1 MNVNVDKLIEFNL
14 PLDGFFI
21 LYCLHNE
28 ETGMLQNYVTNIS
41 KIPTKV
47 FKQLISEG
55 WLETTA
61 KDDTFTLTNIS
72 VTDRFSK
79 EILGIVDVNGITFA
93 ESFEQ
98 LREHYPSKAGR
109 TERRLQGN
117 VARCKTLYQN
127 TITKNGVV
135 DEELHSLIL
144 QCINYEIK
152 SRTKDRSLDYF
163 QMLATWLQQRTWEVY
178 KQDVEE
184 EIKKNGFVDKKEDLG
199 GFTTDI

>member
-72 VTDRFSK
+72 LTDKFSK
-79 EILGIVDVNGITFA
+79 EILGIVDVSGISFA
-93 ESFEQ
+93 EAFEQ
-98 LREHYPSKAGR
+98 LRDHYPTKAGK

-127 TITKNGVV
+127 AITKNGVV
-135 DEELHSLIL
+135 NEELHSLIL

-163 QMLATWLQQRTWEVY
+163 QMLATWLQQKTWEVY
-178 KQDVEE
+178 LKDVEE
-184 EIKKNGFVDKKEDLG
+184 EIKKNGFVDKKDDLG